1 MSEKL
6 DSASYPDEEANKKI
20 KFDIP
25 SSSGWEWES
34 RSSRWEST
42 SCEWGSSATQEVR
55 SKEGASVQ
63 GPESSV
69 KQGDISEGVR
79 GASVPGESLV
89 GDNLSPSTENTPR
102 NQDDTAP
109 AGSPS
114 HSGASASTSIVY
126 NKRILRYKKSLT
138 QGDISRGELMIPILY
153 GRKFLPEP
161 QEHDGIYEDIKVAFM
176 DHKRQ
181 VWPMEAYFSERTSSY
196 MLGLNWD
203 RYVKKFKLEP
213 EDMIFFYHDPAL
225 PTYDHYLME
234 FEKKGR
240 DSNPTE
246 KPSDPTEKPSDPK
259 EKPSDPTEKPRDPT
273 EKPSDP
279 KEKPSDPT
287 EKPSDPTE
295 KPSDPKEEPSDPT
308 EKPSDP
314 KEKPSNPKEKPSNPK
329 EKPIDPTDKPSDPKD
344 TT

>member
-1 MSEKL
+1 
-6 DSASYPDEEANKKI
+6 
-20 KFDIP
+20 
-25 SSSGWEWES
+25 
-34 RSSRWEST
+34 
-42 SCEWGSSATQEVR
+42 
-55 SKEGASVQ
+55 
-63 GPESSV
+63 
-69 KQGDISEGVR
+69 
-79 GASVPGESLV
+79 
-89 GDNLSPSTENTPR
+89 
-102 NQDDTAP
+102 
-109 AGSPS
+109 
-114 HSGASASTSIVY
+114 
-126 NKRILRYKKSLT
+126 
-138 QGDISRGELMIPILY
+138 MIPILY

-196 MLGLNWD
+196 MLGLNWE

-246 KPSDPTEKPSDPK
+246 KPSDPK
-259 EKPSDPTEKPRDPT
+259 EKPSDPMDKPSDPTEKPRDPKEKPRDPT

-287 EKPSDPTE
+287 EKPSDPKE
-295 KPSDPKEEPSDPT
+295 KPSDPTEKPRDPTEKPSNPT

-314 KEKPSNPKEKPSNPK
+314 KEKPS
-329 EKPIDPTDKPSDPKD
+329 DPADKPSDPKD